1 MGQPHLGEQVWGPE
15 AGVGPG
21 LKMGWVVGTQ
31 LKFWG
36 EVGLGVVW
44 DSRRVGVFG
53 VIQSW
58 DRKVW
63 MDSGGRR
70 GA

>member
-44 DSRRVGVFG
+44 DSRRWVCLV
-53 VIQSW
+53 
-58 DRKVW
+58 
-63 MDSGGRR
+63 
-70 GA
+70 